1 MFHAIALQLLDNKL
15 KNKIGEEKSK
25 ELRCKIVEFLKN
37 NDTTPTGEKYSSFL
51 SGVGENDREIKW
63 STYLTSMSKPGTFGD
78 EIILRAVS
86 HCFNVRIRVLSTANP
101 ERFID
106 YNSPNNSSTVYLGFI
121 DNSLH
126 YVRLQPEFTGKKL
139 HFKSMVTFIQLQKKM
154 WLCYVV
160 GCCRSSSI
168 CRCSYF
174 CSS

>member
-63 STYLTSMSKPGTFGD
+63 SAYLTSMSKPRTFGD

-86 HCFNVRIRVLSTANP
+86 HCFNVHIRVLSTTNP
-101 ERFID
+101 EFID
-106 YNSPNNSSTVYLGFI
+106 YNS
-121 DNSLH
+121 
-126 YVRLQPEFTGKKL
+126 
-139 HFKSMVTFIQLQKKM
+139 QKTP
-154 WLCYVV
+154 
-160 GCCRSSSI
+160 
-168 CRCSYF
+168 
-174 CSS
+174 

>member
-1 MFHAIALQLLDNKL
+1 VSLF
-15 KNKIGEEKSK
+15 
-25 ELRCKIVEFLKN
+25 
-37 NDTTPTGEKYSSFL
+37 
-51 SGVGENDREIKW
+51 
-63 STYLTSMSKPGTFGD
+63 

-121 DNSLH
+121 DRSLH
-126 YVRLQPEFTGKKL
+126 YVRLQPKSTGKKL

-160 GCCRSSSI
+160 GCCHI
-168 CRCSYF
+168 LFYKKKQLFLALPNFLTTPLKLEYYCF
-174 CSS
+174 QI

>member
-25 ELRCKIVEFLKN
+25 ELRYKIVEFLKN

-86 HCFNVRIRVLSTANP
+86 HCFNVHIRVLSTTNP
-101 ERFID
+101 EFID
-106 YNSPNNSSTVYLGFI
+106 YNSPDISNSSTVYLGFI
-121 DNSLH
+121 DKSLH
-126 YVRLQPEFTGKKL
+126 YVRLQPKSTGKKL
-139 HFKSMVTFIQLQKKM
+139 HFKSMVTFIQLQKNCGHVM
-154 WLCYVV
+154 
-160 GCCRSSSI
+160 
-168 CRCSYF
+168 
-174 CSS
+174 